1 MPGRMP
7 AVKVRIMDVVSGK
20 YLPGSKE
27 EMKPSY
33 VITSFGQKVS
43 RINIIASVTDKFI
56 SEDGN
61 YSSITIDDGTDVIR
75 VKAFKEDATMLKS
88 IELGD
93 MVLAIGKVKEF
104 NGELYLNGEIVRKI
118 GDPNYESMRRL
129 EILNELVKDKKIIE
143 EIKKL
148 KDRMGEVELKV
159 LVEKK
164 FGMDGETLQFV
175 LDSLKVQKEIDYKPK
190 ILELIDSL
198 NEGEGIEIGKILELS
213 DLPEHVIEKAINELL
228 DSGVLYEP
236 FVGRLK
242 RA

>member
-7 AVKVRIMDVVSGK
+7 AVKVRITDVVNGK
-20 YLPGSKE
+20 YVPGSKE

-43 RINIIASVTDKFI
+43 RINIIASVTDKFL

-75 VKAFKEDATMLKS
+75 VKAFKEDAAMLKS

-104 NGELYLNGEIVRKI
+104 NGELYLNGEIVRRI
-118 GDPNYESMRRL
+118 EDPNYESMRRL

-148 KDRMGEVELKV
+148 KDKMGEVELKV
-159 LVEKK
+159 LAEKK

-175 LDSLKVQKEIDYKPK
+175 LDSLKVQKEVDYKPK

-198 NEGEGIEIGKILELS
+198 DEGEGVEIGKILELS